1 MYKELKKLTVSQ
13 CVSSDWCKG
22 YNTAAEEANKI
33 IDKLEY
39 DLGFA
44 QIDVKA
50 IRDDMGEKIDN
61 LKIEVENYKKTVDLI
76 PDLVYQAGKGKITSL
91 AEIIKRRLLPN
102 ICGDRISYIQAEYEL
117 NKIVKEMIEEE

>member
-1 MYKELKKLTVSQ
+1 MYKELKKLTASQ

-44 QIDVKA
+44 QIDIKA
-50 IRDDMGEKIDN
+50 IKDDMSGEIND
-61 LKIEVENYKKTVDLI
+61 LKDKVENYKKTVDLI
-76 PDLVYQAGKGKITSL
+76 PDLVYQAGKDKITSFVK
-91 AEIIKRRLLPN
+91 IIKSKLLPN

-117 NKIVKEMIEEE
+117 DQLVKEMMGEE